1 MNWVYGV
8 SIIPFEEGGF
18 VVSVRDL
25 PEVLTFG
32 DDLDEAIRMAEDA
45 IFVIVAGRIRD
56 ESPLA
61 LPTPVLDGEYAVPL
75 RAQVAA
81 KASVYAL
88 WKEAGLS
95 KSELARRL
103 NRSET
108 EVRRLLNPDHGT
120 KLTQISDA
128 AQALGRTLVIGL
140 AS

>member
-1 MNWVYGV
+1 MSWVYGV
-8 SIIPFEEGGF
+8 SITPFEDGGF

-32 DDLDEAIRMAEDA
+32 DDVQEALHMAEDA

-56 ESPLA
+56 EAPLH
-61 LPTPVLDGEYAVPL
+61 LPTPVLEGEYAVPL
-75 RAQVAA
+75 RAQMAA
-81 KASVYAL
+81 KASVYLL

-95 KSELARRL
+95 KSDLARKL

-120 KLTQISDA
+120 KLTQISEA
-128 AQALGRTLVIGL
+128 AQALGGTLVIGL
-140 AS
+140 AP

>member
-8 SIIPFEEGGF
+8 SIVPFEEGGF

-32 DDLDEAIRMAEDA
+32 DDLDEAIKMAEDA
-45 IFVIVAGRIRD
+45 IFVIVAGRVRD
-56 ESPLA
+56 ESNLN

-75 RAQVAA
+75 RAQMAA
-81 KASVYAL
+81 KASIYAL

-120 KLTQISDA
+120 KLNQISEA
-128 AQALGRTLVIGL
+128 AQALGGTLVVGL